1 MNKIE
6 DCLYESAFFF
16 FLNKPATS
24 DFIHSFFIAYICKE
38 GVKQKADAPALAW
51 IRIANMVHLTKK
63 WG

>member
-1 MNKIE
+1 MKV
-6 DCLYESAFFF
+6 LFFF
-16 FLNKPATS
+16 FLNKPVTS